1 MNGGISRHSGL
12 AIRLAAGFMAVSG
25 TLLAL
30 YGWWA
35 SQVAERTLRDEL
47 GRKLSDMAFLATADD
62 RVMALPYA
70 VRDGAV
76 VNAARDRLSAIV
88 KTSGIANLLVFDR
101 DNLVLVDARGH
112 YRFREQALL
121 LQLDRSELERVWEGN
136 QVASRIYE
144 GEDKA
149 LYLSAY
155 APLIVDGSVRAVVG
169 AEASAAFLSNVR
181 AMRTKFAVS
190 GAIVLV
196 LAGLLGALVAG
207 TITRPVRILRAAADR
222 VARGDYTVMA
232 KVDAGHELGDLATAF
247 NRMAQSIN
255 ANHER
260 ILESMS
266 DGMVAVDETGRVNTM
281 NRAAEDF
288 LGVVRDSVIGRPLSE
303 SLPAWLSGVLSD
315 TLAGGFVQDGLRI
328 SVPSGNDERIVEV
341 STTPLR
347 DSNGELRG
355 AEAEFSDRTELER
368 LSGALEA
375 QKRFS
380 AIGEMAATV
389 AHEVRNPLASIQ
401 GFADLLKMEVG
412 DSGKAR
418 EYLGDLLGEVRRMEK
433 IVGSF
438 LVYAR
443 PPRPEIS
450 PVEPVSVMQEVSRS
464 MRPEFDRAGIILE
477 ATGPERVAVV
487 RADRKMMQ
495 MVLSNLLRNS
505 LEASSSGGRVV
516 ISVADAVGPVAG
528 VRFTVEDGG
537 SGLDPAV
544 IPRLFTPFTT
554 TKAQGTGLGLSLSKK
569 FVDAHGG
576 TISITPMDK
585 GARAE
590 VVFPVEP
597 ITEET

>member
-1 MNGGISRHSGL
+1 MNRGILSRSGL

-88 KTSGIANLLVFDR
+88 KTSGIANLVVVDR
-101 DNLVLVDARGH
+101 ANLVLVDARGH

-121 LQLDRSELERVWEGN
+121 LQIDRSELERVWEGA

-181 AMRTKFAVS
+181 AMRTKFAWS

-266 DGMVAVDETGRVNTM
+266 DGMVAVDEAGRVNTV
-281 NRAAEDF
+281 NRSAEDF
-288 LGVVRDSVIGRPLSE
+288 LGVVRDDIIGRPHLGV
-303 SLPAWLSGVLSD
+303 LPGWLSGVLND

-328 SVPSGNDERIVEV
+328 SVPTGNGERIVEV

-347 DSNGELRG
+347 DSSGALRG

-368 LSGALEA
+368 LSDALEA

-412 DSGKAR
+412 ESGKAR
-418 EYLGDLLGEVRRMEK
+418 EYLGDLLSEVRRMEK

-443 PPRPEIS
+443 PPRPEMS
-450 PVEPVSVMQEVSRS
+450 PVEPASVVLEVARS
-464 MRPEFDRAGIILE
+464 MRGEFEKAGIVLE
-477 ATGPERVAVV
+477 TFGPERVALV

-495 MVLSNLLRNS
+495 MVLANLLRNS
-505 LEASSSGGRVV
+505 LEASSPGGRVRV
-516 ISVADAVGPVAG
+516 GAVEADGSSGG
-528 VRFTVEDGG
+528 VRFIVEDQG
-537 SGLDPAV
+537 SGLKPEI

-576 TISITPMDK
+576 TISISAMDK

>member
-1 MNGGISRHSGL
+1 MNKGRFRRAGL
-12 AIRLAAGFMAVSG
+12 ALRLAAGFMAVSG

-76 VNAARDRLSAIV
+76 VNAAREHLSAIV
-88 KTSGIANLLVFDR
+88 KTSGIANLVVVDR

-121 LQLDRSELERVWEGN
+121 LQLDRAELEKVWNGE

-155 APLIVDGSVRAVVG
+155 APLVVDGSIRAVVG
-169 AEASAAFLSNVR
+169 AEASASFLANVR
-181 AMRTKFAVS
+181 GMRKKFAVS
-190 GAIVLV
+190 AALVLV

-207 TITRPVRILRAAADR
+207 TITKPVRILQAAADR
-222 VARGDYTVMA
+222 VARGDYTVMTN
-232 KVDAGHELGDLATAF
+232 VDAGHELGDLASAF

-266 DGMVAVDETGRVNTM
+266 DGMVAVDESGRVNTV
-281 NRAAEDF
+281 NRSAEEF
-288 LGVVRDSVIGRPLSE
+288 LGRKRDDLIGRAYQEAFPGWL
-303 SLPAWLSGVLSD
+303 AGVINDTLSG
-315 TLAGGFVQDGLRI
+315 GYVQDGLRI
-328 SVPSGNDERIVEV
+328 AVSTGVAERIVEV

-347 DSNGELRG
+347 DSAGVLRG
-355 AEAEFSDRTELER
+355 AEAEFSDQTELER
-368 LSGALEA
+368 LSEALEA

-401 GFADLLKMEVG
+401 GFADLLKLEVG

-443 PPRPEIS
+443 PPRPDIS
-450 PVEPVSVMQEVSRS
+450 PVEPVAVVQEVARS
-464 MRPEFDRAGIILE
+464 MRGEFEKAGVILE
-477 ATGPERVAVV
+477 VTGPDRVVMV
-487 RADRKMMQ
+487 RADRKMMM
-495 MVLSNLLRNS
+495 MVLANLLRNS
-505 LEASSSGGRVV
+505 LEASSAGGRVRLGV
-516 ISVADAVGPVAG
+516 TGDGVPGGG
-528 VRFTVEDGG
+528 VRFSVEDEG
-537 SGLDPAV
+537 SGLDPELL
-544 IPRLFTPFTT
+544 PRLFTPFVTN
-554 TKAQGTGLGLSLSKK
+554 KAQGTGLGLSLSKK

-576 TISITPMDK
+576 TISIRAMDK

-597 ITEET
+597 ITEEA

>member
-1 MNGGISRHSGL
+1 MNRELFRRSGL
-12 AIRLAAGFMAVSG
+12 AIRLAIGFMAVSG

-62 RVMALPYA
+62 RVMAIPYA

-76 VNAARDRLSAIV
+76 VGAARERLSAIV
-88 KTSGIANLLVFDR
+88 KTSGIANLVVVDR

-121 LQLDRSELERVWEGN
+121 LQLDRSELDRVWEGD

-155 APLIVDGSVRAVVG
+155 APLVVDGVVRAVVG

-181 AMRTKFAVS
+181 KMRAKFAVS
-190 GAIVLV
+190 AGIVLV

-222 VARGDYTVMA
+222 VARGDYTAMA
-232 KVDAGHELGDLATAF
+232 KVDAGHELGDLALAF

-266 DGMVAVDETGRVNTM
+266 DGMIAVDENGRVNTV
-281 NRAAEDF
+281 NRAAEGF
-288 LGVVRDSVIGRPLSE
+288 LGVKRDDVIGRPHRE
-303 SLPAWLSGVLSD
+303 VLPEWLSGVLND
-315 TLAGGFVQDGLRI
+315 TLSGGFVQDGLRI
-328 SVPSGNDERIVEV
+328 TVPSGKDVRIVEV

-347 DSNGELRG
+347 DSGGTPRG

-368 LSGALEA
+368 LSEALEA

-412 DSGKAR
+412 ESGKAR

-450 PVEPVSVMQEVSRS
+450 PVEPVSVVQEVARS
-464 MRPEFDRAGIILE
+464 MRPEFERNGVVLE
-477 ATGPERVAVV
+477 VFGPERVVMV

-495 MVLSNLLRNS
+495 MVLANLLRNS
-505 LEASSSGGRVV
+505 LEASSPGCRVRVGVVNVDGLSGGCVLLLRMKE
-516 ISVADAVGPVAG
+516 ADWIPWL
-528 VRFTVEDGG
+528 F
-537 SGLDPAV
+537 PACL
-544 IPRLFTPFTT
+544 PRLRPPRR
-554 TKAQGTGLGLSLSKK
+554 KEQGWGFLYQKSL
-569 FVDAHGG
+569 
-576 TISITPMDK
+576 
-585 GARAE
+585 
-590 VVFPVEP
+590 
-597 ITEET
+597 

>member
-1 MNGGISRHSGL
+1 MSNGMFRRSGL

-76 VNAARDRLSAIV
+76 VNAARERLSAIV
-88 KTSGIANLLVFDR
+88 KTSGIANLIVVDR

-121 LQLDRSELERVWEGN
+121 LQLDRSELERVWEGD

-144 GEDKA
+144 GEDRS

-181 AMRTKFAVS
+181 KMRAKFAWS
-190 GAIVLV
+190 AALVLV
-196 LAGLLGALVAG
+196 LAGFLGALVAG

-222 VARGDYTVMA
+222 VARGDYTVIA
-232 KVDAGHELGDLATAF
+232 NVDAGHELGDLALAF

-266 DGMVAVDETGRVNTM
+266 DGMVAVDEAGRVNTV
-281 NRAAEDF
+281 NHSAEVF
-288 LGVVRDSVIGRPLSE
+288 LGVKRDDIIGRAHRE
-303 SLPAWLSGVLSD
+303 VLPGWLSGILDD
-315 TLAGGFVQDGLRI
+315 TLSGGFVQDGLRI
-328 SVPSGNDERIVEV
+328 SVPAGNGERIVEV

-347 DSNGELRG
+347 DSREALRG

-368 LSGALEA
+368 LSEALEA

-412 DSGKAR
+412 ESGKAR
-418 EYLGDLLGEVRRMEK
+418 EYLGDLLAEVRRMEK

-443 PPRPEIS
+443 PPRPEII
-450 PVEPVSVMQEVSRS
+450 PVEPVSVVQEVAKS
-464 MRPEFDRAGIILE
+464 MRPEFEKAGVKLE
-477 ATGPERVAVV
+477 IFGAERVSMV

-495 MVLSNLLRNS
+495 MVLANLLRNS
-505 LEASSSGGRVV
+505 LEASTAGGRVR
-516 ISVADAVGPVAG
+516 IGADEAGVSGGG
-528 VRFTVEDGG
+528 VRFTVEDEG
-537 SGLDPAV
+537 SGLDPEV

-576 TISITPMDK
+576 TISLAAMDK